1 MRRQGHEQARGKVG
15 GKPRYDIGDD
25 LRMLVA
31 EIGLQA
37 FHRQAGNLY
46 PYRFLH
52 QLRLHTVFEN
62 RVHFFLRQRI
72 AQQPLKALGGF
83 RNGCAFG
90 E

>member
-1 MRRQGHEQARGKVG
+1 
-15 GKPRYDIGDD
+15 
-25 LRMLVA
+25 MLVA

-37 FHRQAGNLY
+37 FHRRAGNLY